1 MITRWFLVIAILG
14 LGFHA
19 QRVIAGP
26 PLMPDLFVE
35 KGVEAGSFAQSPPA
49 PEDALI
55 PGTLVTY
62 TLLGHNTGPGAALN
76 ETIVDTLPSAEVFIS
91 AVASP
96 GASLTTP
103 AVGANGPVTAV
114 WNAAG
119 GTPGGLTPESTTR
132 TLTLVA
138 RICPESLCS
147 DAANDAEV
155 SADNGFGDALTVTNP
170 LFPAADLSISKAAS
184 VEEVTAG
191 ESFTYTINVSNAGPS
206 NSATTRVFDTLPAG
220 FVATD
225 VQSTI
230 PGASCSIGTGGHTAA
245 CTFAL
250 GAANQCATTVPTS
263 GTITI
268 QVAVAPNASAGE
280 RTNTATIRIVG
291 NCGYDPSPS
300 NNAATAD
307 VRVLGRGAPALS
319 AVGLAALA
327 ILLGIGGTL
336 VLRRRVQQ

>member
-1 MITRWFLVIAILG
+1 
-14 LGFHA
+14 
-19 QRVIAGP
+19 
-26 PLMPDLFVE
+26 
-35 KGVEAGSFAQSPPA
+35 
-49 PEDALI
+49 
-55 PGTLVTY
+55 
-62 TLLGHNTGPGAALN
+62 
-76 ETIVDTLPSAEVFIS
+76 
-91 AVASP
+91 
-96 GASLTTP
+96 
-103 AVGANGPVTAV
+103 
-114 WNAAG
+114 
-119 GTPGGLTPESTTR
+119 
-132 TLTLVA
+132 
-138 RICPESLCS
+138 
-147 DAANDAEV
+147 
-155 SADNGFGDALTVTNP
+155 
-170 LFPAADLSISKAAS
+170 
-184 VEEVTAG
+184 
-191 ESFTYTINVSNAGPS
+191 TYTINVSNAGPS

-300 NNAATAD
+300 NNTATAD